1 MPQWHIKGI
10 IKTKIKLYAYIE
22 SAMKQIGKPSYQFSN
37 IYKQIKISQAHTIIK
52 YAEVSVLS

>member
-1 MPQWHIKGI
+1 
-10 IKTKIKLYAYIE
+10 
-22 SAMKQIGKPSYQFSN
+22 MKQIGKPSYQFSN